1 MRYLTNNAVLQS
13 NQLWQLV
20 QDSLNSYVAFFEQY
34 RPGTK
39 PAVAKADEEQVQSH
53 ASCNKASCCLAFV
66 PCPLDN
72 NLGLHS
78 LLTSDCC

>member
-1 MRYLTNNAVLQS
+1 MRYLTDNVVLQS
-13 NQLWQLV
+13 NQLRQLV

-39 PAVAKADEEQVQSH
+39 PAVAKADEGQVQSQ
-53 ASCNKASCCLAFV
+53 ASCNKKTCCFAFV
-66 PCPLDN
+66 PCPLDDYF
-72 NLGLHS
+72 GLQS